1 MSTSIGIAM
10 SSLRYEN
17 PEECLRDADIA
28 MYRAKAAGRA
38 GHAIFDRQMHKRAVA
53 QLNLENDLRRAVARR
68 EFRVH
73 YQPIV
78 SLDSGLV
85 RGFEALVR
93 WEHPERGLLMP
104 DTFIPMAEESG
115 LIVPI
120 DWLVFEAACRQ
131 VVAWQHASRP
141 TPFVSVNF
149 SGRQIK
155 QPDLVSRVEQVLQE
169 TGCKASNLRLELTET
184 MIMETDE
191 AGVDKLAGLSNLDL
205 QLYIDDFGTGYSSLS
220 YLHRL
225 PTDAIKIDRSF
236 VSEVAGKPAIVG
248 TIIALAKSLDMRVEA
263 EGIETS
269 AQLAQLRELGC
280 EIGQGYYFS
289 KALTPTAASKLIG
302 TRLAH

>member
-1 MSTSIGIAM
+1 
-10 SSLRYEN
+10 
-17 PEECLRDADIA
+17 
-28 MYRAKAAGRA
+28 
-38 GHAIFDRQMHKRAVA
+38 MHQRAVE
-53 QLNLENDLRRAVARR
+53 QLTLENNLRRAVARG

-73 YQPIV
+73 YQPVV
-78 SLDSGLV
+78 SLDSGTV
-85 RGFEALVR
+85 RGFEALVC

-120 DWLVFEAACRQ
+120 DWLVFEEACLQ
-131 VVAWQHASRP
+131 VVAWQNASSP
-141 TPFVSVNF
+141 TPFVSINF

-155 QPDLVSRVEQVLQE
+155 QPDLVARVEQVLRE

-184 MIMETDE
+184 IVMETDE
-191 AGVDKLAGLSNLDL
+191 SGVDKLAGLSNLDL

-269 AQLAQLRELGC
+269 AQLTLLRELGC

-289 KALTPTAASKLIG
+289 KALTPTAANDVIDTQLIY
-302 TRLAH
+302 